1 MDERILAATRREK
14 DAFFKSHPMSPLTPE
29 QQAAFNGLRY
39 YDYNAALDLRV
50 TVALFPKQESVLF
63 ETTTG
68 DARTYTRFGEF
79 YFDVDGVEARLTIY
93 ETDNGF
99 FLPFVD
105 AGANRETYG
114 AGRYLE
120 PELLDDDTFHID
132 FNLAYSPYCAYG
144 DGWSCPLTPY
154 ENRLDVH
161 IRAGEMKPEGAW
173 VT

>member
-1 MDERILAATRREK
+1 MDERILAAMRREK
-14 DAFFKSHPMSPLTPE
+14 DMFFKSHPMSPLTPE
-29 QQAAFNGLRY
+29 QQNKFSGLRY
-39 YDYNAALDLRV
+39 YDYNPALDLRV
-50 TVALFPKQESVLF
+50 TVALFPKQENVLF

-68 DARTYTRFGEF
+68 DSRYYVRWGEF

-93 ETDNGF
+93 ETDGGY

-105 AGANRETYG
+105 AGANSETYG

-132 FNLAYSPYCAYG
+132 FNQAYSPYCAYG

-154 ENRLDVH
+154 ENRLNVP
-161 IRAGEMKPEGAW
+161 IRAGEMKPQGEW
-173 VT
+173 VG